1 MQCKIKGLFMLNIIL
16 FDAVEVRENLLPMTF
31 TRPVADLRVG
41 ILTIREKWE
50 RVLDGSYSYLTVDY
64 LQEKFP
70 VNDADENLFVAGNIC
85 PTTDLVAKIKMLNVG
100 DVLISSQGEIIAFRG
115 GLKDFS
121 SRNFAR
127 EIECDDD
134 CLTIKMLY
142 DIFMENHR
150 GIVEDFALLTHGRA
164 SQSLSDT
171 NTVIGNPVD
180 ANGNPMIFIEE
191 GAVVEGAMLN
201 VKNGPI
207 YVGRNAEVM
216 EGSCLRGPIALCE
229 HAVVNMGTRMYG
241 ATTLGPYC
249 KVGGEVNNVVMMG
262 YSNKAHDGFLGNAVI
277 GEWCNIGGGSTAS
290 NLKNDYTEIKLW
302 NYPAHR
308 FLRTGLQFCG
318 LIMGDH
324 SKSGINCMFNT
335 ATVLGVGVNIHGAGF
350 PRNFV
355 ASFSEGS
362 ASGFTDVPLTKFF
375 DIARRMMARR
385 GLTLSEIDMRIFES
399 IHAFADNYK

>member
-1 MQCKIKGLFMLNIIL
+1 MLNIIL

-70 VNDADENLFVAGNIC
+70 VNEAEENLFVAGNIC

-127 EIECDDD
+127 EIECYDD

-216 EGSCLRGPIALCE
+216 EGSCLRGSIALCE

>member
-70 VNDADENLFVAGNIC
+70 VNEAEENLFVAGNIC

-100 DVLISSQGEIIAFRG
+100 DVLISSQGVIIAFRG

-127 EIECDDD
+127 EIECYDD

>member
-1 MQCKIKGLFMLNIIL
+1 MLNIIL

-50 RVLDGSYSYLTVDY
+50 RVLEGRYSYLTVEY

-70 VNDADENLFVAGNIC
+70 VNEAEENLFVAGNIC

-164 SQSLSDT
+164 SQPLSDT